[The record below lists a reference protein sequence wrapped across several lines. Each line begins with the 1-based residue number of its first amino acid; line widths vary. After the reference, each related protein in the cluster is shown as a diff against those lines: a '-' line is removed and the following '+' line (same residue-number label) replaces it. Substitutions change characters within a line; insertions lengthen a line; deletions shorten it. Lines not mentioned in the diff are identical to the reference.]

1 MVTRRDLVA
10 ASVGL
15 AATALHESF
24 KLGVGC
30 RHLSLGGTMSREFI
44 TLVGGVAMWPLITE

>member
-1 MVTRRDLVA
+1 MVTPRDLVA

-30 RHLSLGGTMSREFI
+30 RHLGLGGTMSREFI
-44 TLVGGVAMWPLITE
+44 TLVGGVAMWSLITE